1 MFRPREELVC
11 RVHAAAPEK
20 KPSGDGLVPKV
31 GSEESL
37 GGEEKERKGKKERR
51 NEERLRK
58 AHTHNNSTRKRGE
71 GETGNGKV
79 DKRAWSVP
87 HLLEGAVIEGDD
99 DAPFQSTFW
108 VECRLQ

>member
-37 GGEEKERKGKKERR
+37 GGEEKERKGRKERR

-58 AHTHNNSTRKRGE
+58 AHTHNRPEKGEKGKREMEKWTRERGQCL
-71 GETGNGKV
+71 TFSK
-79 DKRAWSVP
+79 
-87 HLLEGAVIEGDD
+87 
-99 DAPFQSTFW
+99 APS
-108 VECRLQ
+108 